1 MYSFIC
7 LFIDPNCPFIHPS
20 TQPFILCMDL
30 TSIYYFRHMME
41 EQECL
46 QWSYHEKKI
55 SAIQLE
61 RMELLEKLLQQ
72 RETCYQVLNDKR
84 LEHLW

>member
-1 MYSFIC
+1 
-7 LFIDPNCPFIHPS
+7 
-20 TQPFILCMDL
+20 MDL
-30 TSIYYFRHMME
+30 TYIYYFRHMME
-41 EQECL
+41 EHECL
-46 QWSYHEKKI
+46 QWSYREKEI

-72 RETCYQVLNDKR
+72 RETRYQVLNDKR

>member
-1 MYSFIC
+1 
-7 LFIDPNCPFIHPS
+7 
-20 TQPFILCMDL
+20 
-30 TSIYYFRHMME
+30 MME

-46 QWSYHEKKI
+46 GWSYREKEI

-72 RETCYQVLNDKR
+72 RETLYQVLNDKR

>member
-1 MYSFIC
+1 
-7 LFIDPNCPFIHPS
+7 
-20 TQPFILCMDL
+20 MDL
-30 TSIYYFRHMME
+30 TCIYYFRHMME

-46 QWSYHEKKI
+46 EWSYREKEI

-61 RMELLEKLLQQ
+61 RMELFEKSLQQ
-72 RETCYQVLNDKR
+72 RETRYQVLNDKR